1 MSNTPQQFASAAT
14 DVSEFLSDL
23 DAGVFERKL
32 SVALSQAAAAV
43 VDHDKVGE
51 VTVKFTLKK
60 IAGTSQVSCAHLLKF
75 TRPTSG
81 GKASEEDKRDTVL
94 HVGKNGRLSLV
105 PETQGVLFERKASS
119 NTTQG

>member
-1 MSNTPQQFASAAT
+1 MSTSPQQFASAAT

-43 VDHDKVGE
+43 VDHDKAGE
-51 VTVKFTLKK
+51 VTVKFSLKK
-60 IAGTSQVSCAHLLKF
+60 IAGTSQVSCSHLLKF
-75 TRPTSG
+75 SRPTSG
-81 GKASEEDKRDTVL
+81 GKVSEEDSRDTVL

-105 PETQGVLFERKASS
+105 PETQTLLFETKPS
-119 NTTQG
+119 TTQQA

>member
-1 MSNTPQQFASAAT
+1 MSNASPQQFASAAT

-51 VTVKFTLKK
+51 VVVKFSLKK
-60 IAGTSQVSCAHLLKF
+60 VGGTSQVTCSHQLKF
-75 TRPTSG
+75 SRPTST
-81 GKASEEDKRDTVL
+81 GKVSEEDSRDTVL

-105 PETQGVLFERKASS
+105 PETQGDFFKTAERPNAKA
-119 NTTQG
+119 